1 MKGKDK
7 MIEKEYFYT
16 VSDEKIIEK
25 LIEDDHVG
33 INHIILSKNES
44 IPEHYS
50 NSNVYLI
57 IVRGVLTLQLGDEKE
72 NEYFEGSILAIPYQT
87 KMNGANKMQEPVEF
101 FVVKA
106 PSPKMMPGK

>member
-1 MKGKDK
+1 

-25 LIEDDHVG
+25 LIEDDNVG
-33 INHIILSKNES
+33 INHIILPKDQS

-50 NSNVYLI
+50 NSNVYLVI
-57 IVRGVLTLQLGDEKE
+57 IRGILTLQLGEEKE
-72 NEYFEGSILAIPYQT
+72 NEYSEGSILAIPYQT
-87 KMNGANKMQEPVEF
+87 KMNGQNNHEESVEF

-106 PSPKMMPGK
+106 PSPKMMKKP

>member
-1 MKGKDK
+1 

-16 VSDEKIIEK
+16 ISDEKIIEK

-33 INHIILSKNES
+33 INHIILPKDQS

-50 NSNVYLI
+50 NSNVYLVI
-57 IVRGVLTLQLGDEKE
+57 IRGILSLQLGEEKE
-72 NEYFEGSILAIPYQT
+72 NEYSEGSILAIPYQT
-87 KMNGANKMQEPVEF
+87 KMNGRNHYEESVEF

-106 PSPKMMPGK
+106 PSPKMMKKP